1 MKISSVEEYGLRCLV
16 ALARIGTKGQMSIS
30 QVADMEGLSIP
41 YAAKLL
47 SILRRAGLVTAVRGR
62 RGGFCITRH
71 PHEVT
76 LFEVITALGG
86 PLIAPNHCARFTGQ
100 LGRCVHT
107 NNCSVHEVLDGLADY
122 MGELLSGTTLQDL
135 INSEKAGI
143 GKRKGSHS
151 LTTALLSNKMERQTG
166 NGRKPKMASI
176 KR

>member
-1 MKISSVEEYGLRCLV
+1 MRITALEGYGLRCLV

-30 QVADMEGLSIP
+30 EIADMEGLSIP

-71 PHEVT
+71 PREVT

-86 PLIAPNHCARFTGQ
+86 PLIAPDHCARFAGQ
-100 LGRCVHT
+100 LDQCVHID
-107 NNCSVHEVLDGLADY
+107 NCSVHEVLDGLADY
-122 MGELLSGTTLQDL
+122 IGELLSGTTLQDL

-151 LTTALLSNKMERQTG
+151 LTTALLSNKMERRTE
-166 NGRKPKMASI
+166 NGRKPTTASI